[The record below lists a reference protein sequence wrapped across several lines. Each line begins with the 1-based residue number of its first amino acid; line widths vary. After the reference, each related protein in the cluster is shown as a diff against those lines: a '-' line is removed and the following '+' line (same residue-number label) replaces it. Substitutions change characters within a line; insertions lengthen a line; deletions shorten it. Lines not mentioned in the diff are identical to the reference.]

1 MKEELRQQ
9 IMSMRTAL
17 DPGEVIK
24 RSLRVKYH
32 LVSTQEYQAAQ
43 IILFYVSYDNEVNTH
58 MMIQACF
65 KEGKRVVVPVSN
77 VHETTLTLSELRSW
91 DDLAPGAY
99 SILEPRTESVR
110 ELPASSIDLM
120 IIPGVVFDLEGN
132 RIGHGMGYYDRL
144 LKTVSQVTRF
154 GLAFEF
160 QIFERIPAEKHD
172 IRMHKIIT
180 EDRIIN
186 CRL

>member
-1 MKEELRQQ
+1 MKNELRQQ
-9 IMSMRTAL
+9 ILSLRTAL
-17 DPGEVIK
+17 EPGEVIK
-24 RSLRVKYH
+24 KSLRVKHY
-32 LVSTQEYQAAQ
+32 LFSTKEYQAAQ
-43 IILFYVSYDNEVNTH
+43 IILFYISYDNEVNTH
-58 MMIQACF
+58 PMIQACF

-99 SILEPRTESVR
+99 SILEPRAESVR
-110 ELPASSIDLM
+110 EMPASSIDLM

-144 LKTVSQVTRF
+144 LKTVDRVTRF

-160 QIFERIPAEKHD
+160 QILERIPAEKHD
-172 IRMHKIIT
+172 VRMQKIIT

-186 CRL
+186 CSL